1 MFVCL
6 KPGAPGENSADIG
19 KGGQMEKR
27 NFVAKG
33 NICYSA
39 EDMSLRVVKRGYLVC
54 QDGKSAGVYEEL
66 PADYQEYPV
75 EDYGDQILIPGLVDL
90 HVHAPQYAFRGLG
103 MDLELLE
110 WLNTN
115 TFPEE
120 AKYADLEYAKKAY
133 GIFTEQMR
141 VSATAR
147 ACIFATVH
155 NPATEILMDQLENTG
170 LVTMVGK
177 VNMDRNSPDY
187 LAEEGAEQSAAATV
201 NWLEHIAGRY
211 ERTKPIL
218 TPRFIPTCSD
228 DLMRRL
234 KEIQT
239 TYQLPMQSHLSE
251 NPGEISWVQEL
262 CPESEFYGDAYD
274 QFGLFGG
281 DCKTIMAHCVYSD
294 ERERERMKE
303 RGVFVAHCPQSNTNL
318 ASGIAPVRKFL
329 EEGISVGLGS
339 DVAGGHT
346 ESIFRA
352 MADAVQVSKLYWR
365 LVDQKDSPLTMEEA
379 FYLATRGG
387 GAFFGKVG
395 SFDTGYEFDMLVLD
409 DSSLPHPQEL
419 DVKDR
424 LERFVYLSDER
435 HIAGK
440 YVAGRKLW
448 G

>member
-1 MFVCL
+1 
-6 KPGAPGENSADIG
+6 
-19 KGGQMEKR
+19 MEKR

-39 EDMSLRVVKRGYLVC
+39 EDMSLHVVKQGYLVC

-120 AKYADLEYAKKAY
+120 AKYADLEYAKQAY
-133 GIFTEQMR
+133 GIFTERMR

-329 EEGISVGLGS
+329 KEGIAVGLGS

-365 LVDQKDSPLTMEEA
+365 LADQKDSPLTMEEA

-395 SFDTGYEFDMLVLD
+395 SFDPGYEFDMLVLD